1 MISIS
6 NEDEHDGVKNRI
18 AVQMYRVSQ
27 KESHPESDRGK
38 WSWLDIEDNIG
49 LETLAIY
56 HISGTQGNEVPIRS
70 YIHNFLFS
78 NHSYSTDSTCC
89 CRPSRPN
96 FNLCTHLST
105 RSFLTY
111 LIQLSFRTWCCV

>member
-38 WSWLDIEDNIG
+38 WSWLDIEDSIG

-56 HISGTQGNEVPIRS
+56 HISGTHGNEVTVPTFITFFSPIILIRL
-70 YIHNFLFS
+70 ILHVAVG
-78 NHSYSTDSTCC
+78 HPDPT
-89 CRPSRPN
+89 
-96 FNLCTHLST
+96 
-105 RSFLTY
+105 LTY
-111 LIQLSFRTWCCV
+111 ALISLQDPS